1 MKKSQQNGSITRHH
15 GWWVL
20 RYREPVGEGGVVQT
34 LLKARRLAP
43 VDAEHKTK
51 ASVRRLA
58 DEVLEPI
65 QHRNVSPL
73 FVTTLG
79 DFVDRLY
86 LPWVK
91 QQKRPSTYR
100 AYSQMW
106 DAYLKDECGS
116 AWMMEVETHN
126 VQEWLEA
133 IAREPR
139 KRANLKYT
147 LSKNT
152 MAHIKHLLGGVF
164 KYAAQ
169 KGYFNRGNPV
179 ELSEIP
185 AFAPREKEGG
195 AYSLE
200 EIYLMLRILPE
211 PAATVVA
218 TAAYTGLR
226 LGELQGL
233 TWEDYTPPLG
243 DNQVGTIEVKR
254 SVWRGRVGEPKTE
267 KSRAPVPIISQLASR
282 LAKCRQSVANPDRGP
297 IFANSAGNPTD
308 LNALYYRRMRK
319 QLRKMGVVWRGWHG
333 FRRGLAS
340 NLNRLGVDDSVIQAI
355 LRHSDVSLT
364 QSCYI
369 KTTSPDA
376 VAAMQQLSVKISEV
390 ERQSEEPRPSGIHP
404 EEAGWDDSTQLRLS
418 GSVEGKEATGSTD
431 GRTATFSPTH

>member
-1 MKKSQQNGSITRHH
+1 MKKSKQGGSITRHR

-43 VDAEHKTK
+43 VDAQHKTK

-58 DEVLEPI
+58 AEVLEPL
-65 QHRNVSPL
+65 QCRNVSPL

-86 LPWVK
+86 LPFVK

-100 AYSQMW
+100 AYIQMW
-106 DAYLKDECGS
+106 NAYLKNKCES
-116 AWMMEVETHN
+116 AWLREVETHD
-126 VQEWLEA
+126 VQKWLEE
-133 IAREPR
+133 IAKTPR
-139 KRANLKYT
+139 KRNNLNYT

-164 KYAAQ
+164 RYAARQ
-169 KGYFNRGNPV
+169 GYFNRANPV
-179 ELSEIP
+179 ELAEIP

-195 AYSLE
+195 AYGLE
-200 EIYLMLRILPE
+200 EIDLMLKILPE

-218 TAAYTGLR
+218 TAAYSGLR

-233 TWEDYTPPLG
+233 KWEDYTPPS
-243 DNQVGTIEVKR
+243 DVNEIGTIEVKR

-267 KSRAPVPIISQLASR
+267 KSKAPVPVIPQLAAR
-282 LAKCRQSVANPDRGP
+282 LSDFRRSLANPDHGP
-297 IFANSAGNPTD
+297 VFSNSVGNPMD
-308 LNALYYRRMRK
+308 LNALYYRHMRK
-319 QLRKMGVVWRGWHG
+319 QLRKMEVKWRGWHG

-355 LRHSDVSLT
+355 LRHSDVSVT
-364 QSCYI
+364 QRCYI
-369 KTTSPDA
+369 KTARPDA
-376 VAAMQQLSVKISEV
+376 VAAMRQLS
-390 ERQSEEPRPSGIHP
+390 
-404 EEAGWDDSTQLRLS
+404 ARLS
-418 GSVEGKEATGSTD
+418 EMEQRSEPVFEDPLGHAKDSQATVVQ
-431 GRTATFSPTH
+431 